1 MFLFTVAVMD
11 IHDYVDQASDGLC
24 VAGMKL
30 GSPAYADDIVLLWNT
45 KSGLTR
51 IIFYMYEYVR
61 QRRLSFLLP
70 KRNALYLAKLELQ
83 NPQPKLS
90 ENGN

>member
-24 VAGMKL
+24 VAGMQL
-30 GSPAYADDIVLLWNT
+30 GSPAYADDIVLLSNT

-51 IIFYMYEYVR
+51 MMYYMYEYGR
-61 QRRLSFLLP
+61 QWSLSFSPTKTKCLVFGETRASKSAAKI
-70 KRNALYLAKLELQ
+70 KRI
-83 NPQPKLS
+83 
-90 ENGN
+90 